1 MTASAILFVCLGN
14 ICRSP
19 MAEGAARMIAARRG
33 LDIALDSAG
42 TGGWHRGEP
51 PDPRAI
57 ACARRHGAYIAGL
70 RARQVTRAD
79 FQRFDHVI
87 ALDPDNLDNL
97 ARLDPPASRARLSL
111 LLDHVPGHAG
121 QGVADPYYGGDAE
134 FERAWADIRTGVTA
148 LFDRIAAE
156 DILG

>member
-1 MTASAILFVCLGN
+1 MTSPAILFVCLGN

-19 MAEGAARMIAARRG
+19 MAEGAARMIAAERG
-33 LDIALDSAG
+33 LGIALDSAG

-57 ACARRHGAYIAGL
+57 ACARRHGADISGL

-87 ALDPDNLDNL
+87 ALDPSNLDNL
-97 ARLDPPASRARLSL
+97 ARIDPPASRARLSL
-111 LLDHVPGHAG
+111 LLDHMPGRTG
-121 QGVADPYYGGDAE
+121 QGVADPYYGGDPE
-134 FERAWADIRTGVTA
+134 FERAWADIHTGVIA
-148 LFDRIAAE
+148 LFDRIAAQG
-156 DILG
+156 ILG